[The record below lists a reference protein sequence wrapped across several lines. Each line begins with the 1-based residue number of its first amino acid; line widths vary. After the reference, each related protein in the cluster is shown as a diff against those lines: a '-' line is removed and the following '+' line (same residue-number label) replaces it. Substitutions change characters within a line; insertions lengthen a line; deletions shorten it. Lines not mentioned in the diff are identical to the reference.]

1 MTWLLRWWKKKCQS
15 APSNVYFHAFYNNPF
30 FIPFECIQ
38 RKLITFNVNR
48 VQFHS
53 HAYNQLTPVH
63 RGMFNDLNLSHL
75 LWKIAP
81 FLTMFYLVL
90 KLFLKFC
97 QNVFILLL
105 LDFSWQYQLQ
115 RLSDISFPKTLTSVW
130 NKYHKEF
137 FFTILK
143 DGIEKRI
150 LNIWINSLQKL

>member
-1 MTWLLRWWKKKCQS
+1 
-15 APSNVYFHAFYNNPF
+15 
-30 FIPFECIQ
+30 
-38 RKLITFNVNR
+38 
-48 VQFHS
+48 
-53 HAYNQLTPVH
+53 
-63 RGMFNDLNLSHL
+63 
-75 LWKIAP
+75 
-81 FLTMFYLVL
+81 MFYLVL

-115 RLSDISFPKTLTSVW
+115 RLSDISSPKTLTSVC

-150 LNIWINSLQKL
+150 LNI